1 MNILLRLKGEQETYY
16 FPTEPWYVPGINSP
30 PFWRLY
36 GMPPPNQWPTREH
49 ERFHKYYID
58 RVFPPMFWNY
68 AWINWMPRTKGW
80 WLAKKQYPMMKTSK
94 EMTLQMLTL
103 SQYMFCND
111 NLKNNV
117 MHV

>member
-1 MNILLRLKGEQETYY
+1 MKTFCIILLIINTAVEICAFSLLAGQQETYY

-30 PFWRLY
+30 PLWRLY

-58 RVFPPMFWNY
+58 RIFPPMFWNY

-80 WLAKKQYPMMKTSK
+80 WVNNRR
-94 EMTLQMLTL
+94 LQL
-103 SQYMFCND
+103 QAFPWIVNQ
-111 NLKNNV
+111 
-117 MHV
+117 

>member
-80 WLAKKQYPMMKTSK
+80 WVNNRR
-94 EMTLQMLTL
+94 LQL
-103 SQYMFCND
+103 QAIPWIANR
-111 NLKNNV
+111 
-117 MHV
+117 